1 MMKNLLIAISEK
13 AIKYEDFNFT
23 PEQIENN
30 WLGTIPASE
39 KQIIE
44 AENKLGIKLP
54 KDYIEFIKIT
64 NGFSAPNDI
73 EPTFEAI
80 ENIDFLRNI
89 EPFAIEAY
97 AYLPELENSILVGG
111 IEEEQYFLL
120 LPPKSKN
127 EQWRYWKFANW
138 HPGEHAYQNLKE
150 YFEDVLQFII
160 ENHES

>member
-23 PEQIENN
+23 TEQIESN
-30 WLGTIPASE
+30 WLGTISASE

-80 ENIDFLRNI
+80 GNIDFLRNI

-97 AYLPELENSILVGG
+97 AYLSELENSILVGG

-127 EQWRYWKFANW
+127 EQWKYWKFANW
-138 HPGEHAYQNLKE
+138 HPGEHPYQNLKE